1 MVVNISSGAAL
12 VESGA
17 RLRPGS
23 HTELQL
29 AGSST
34 RLGVRGRL
42 ERCYVAALE
51 PIRFRGLLVFDH
63 RIELEEEM

>member
-29 AGSST
+29 VGSGT

-51 PIRFRGLLVFDH
+51 PIRFRGLLVFER
-63 RIELEEEM
+63 RIELEEEI